1 MIYSLRGAVA
11 TMVVL
16 AGVGAYSAIDRG
28 MNYQAAKASVVMIDR
43 LCNFTETTTE
53 GDGRTVARG
62 LTDSCSSTDEWE
74 KVRETRSKVVSGTAT
89 IHVTYVAP
97 QDGSQQTAKLSYTG
111 RDDEFYEMKAGD
123 EFDILVD
130 NADPTRIRK
139 A

>member
-1 MIYSLRGAVA
+1 MIYSLRGAVG

-28 MNYQAAKASVVMIDR
+28 MNYQETKASVVMIDR

-89 IHVTYVAP
+89 IHLSYVAP
-97 QDGSQQTAKLSYTG
+97 QDGSQQTGQLRYTG
-111 RDDEFYEMKAGD
+111 RDDEFYEISAGD
-123 EFDILVD
+123 EIAILVD
-130 NADPTRIRK
+130 NEDPTKIRK

>member
-53 GDGRTVARG
+53 EDGRQVARG

-89 IHVTYVAP
+89 IHLSYVAP
-97 QDGSQQTAKLSYTG
+97 QDGSQQTGQLRFDG
-111 RDDEFYEMKAGD
+111 RDDEFYEIKAGD
-123 EFDILVD
+123 EIAILVD
-130 NADPTRIRK
+130 NADPTKIRK